1 MATAPNLVS
10 SSQRLCGAKS
20 RAEISKRRH
29 ANSAPCGRGL
39 CFPARG
45 REGERQIAV
54 VTGTREQLVDEEL
67 TRVRVEIE
75 RVPIGRSIEVMP
87 PVSQDGD
94 TTIIPIVEEIVV
106 VERRLILKEELRIRR
121 VSTKEQHREAVVL
134 REQQAV
140 ITRKE
145 ASSQSERL
153 PPKPIGSEQP
163 LNLTSNPSISKVT
176 SHE

>member
-1 MATAPNLVS
+1 MRIPLLVE
-10 SSQRLCGAKS
+10 
-20 RAEISKRRH
+20 EISVSRREVEK
-29 ANSAPCGRGL
+29 ANV
-39 CFPARG
+39 
-45 REGERQIAV
+45 QIAV

-75 RVPIGRSIEVMP
+75 RVPIGRCIEVTP

-94 TTIIPIVEEIVV
+94 TTIIPIVEEILV
-106 VERRLILKEELRIRR
+106 VERRLLLKEELRIRR

-145 ASSQSERL
+145 ASSQPERL
-153 PPKPIGSEQP
+153 SAKPIGSEQP
-163 LNLTSNPSISKVT
+163 LNFKGDKS
-176 SHE
+176 